1 MGIFANNM
9 SQLIAYFGGSFDPVH
24 QGHLATAKFLVDY
37 FQLHKLFFLP
47 AYLSPLKS
55 QSLAAHHRVAMLKL
69 AIEGQA
75 HFSIDE
81 QELLQPSKSYTINT
95 LKNLR
100 QQYGQTQPLAFVMGM
115 DSFLSL
121 PQWYLWQQLTDFA
134 HLIIVNRPHY
144 APVFSTELQQWLN
157 KHRSHQRQ
165 LLEYQAA
172 GLVYFVNSPLYA
184 ISSTQI
190 RKALQQGQLLSQYL
204 NPAVVH
210 YIYHHHLYGAT
221 ATHES

>member
-1 MGIFANNM
+1 M
-9 SQLIAYFGGSFDPVH
+9 SHLIAYFGGSFDPVH

-37 FQLHKLFFLP
+37 FQLNKLVFLP

-55 QSLAAHHRVAMLKL
+55 QSLAAHHRAAMLKL
-69 AIEGQA
+69 AIKDNNIFA
-75 HFSIDE
+75 LDE

-100 QQYGQTQPLAFVMGM
+100 DHYGSTQSLAFVMGM

-121 PQWYLWQQLTDFA
+121 PQWHLWQQLTDFA
-134 HLIIVNRPHY
+134 HLIVVNRPDY
-144 APVFSTELQQWLN
+144 APIFSTELQQWLN
-157 KHRSHQRQ
+157 KHRCNDRQ
-165 LLEYQAA
+165 MLEYQPA
-172 GLVYFVNSPLYA
+172 GLVYFVDSPLYT

-190 RKALQQGQLLSQYL
+190 RMALQQGQTTHQDLT
-204 NPAVVH
+204 PAVAD

-221 ATHES
+221 ASNES